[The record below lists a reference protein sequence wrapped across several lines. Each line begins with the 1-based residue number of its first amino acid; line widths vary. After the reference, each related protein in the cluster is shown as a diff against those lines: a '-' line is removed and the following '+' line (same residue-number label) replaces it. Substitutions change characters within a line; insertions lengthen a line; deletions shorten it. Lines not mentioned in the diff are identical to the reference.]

1 MTAAPI
7 PYKEVSNASGFAA
20 GPMRK
25 PEAAH
30 LMNWFYEIPPYRW
43 FLPFGGSGPATDN
56 RAYNHNMR
64 LPG

>member
-7 PYKEVSNASGFAA
+7 PYKWVSNASGFAA

-30 LMNWFYEIPPYRW
+30 LMDWFYEIPPYRW
-43 FLPFGGSGPATDN
+43 FLPNGGSRTH
-56 RAYNHNMR
+56 YE
-64 LPG
+64 